1 MLIQHK
7 WHSYDE
13 ADIIASD
20 DYFEKAET
28 KYIDGISG
36 VRDYMSKVTQR
47 LSVLVNL
54 KCNLQCNVLL
64 AIFNQSL
71 RL

>member
-1 MLIQHK
+1 MG
-7 WHSYDE
+7 
-13 ADIIASD
+13 AF
-20 DYFEKAET
+20 DYT
-28 KYIDGISG
+28 TNG
-36 VRDYMSKVTQR
+36 VMTQR

-64 AIFNQSL
+64 AILNQSL